1 MAAMGAMAFLFGET
15 VKYQAEGH
23 IRGTLNNKVDTINE
37 VIDQAETLAYGLN
50 ISVATLHVRRAET
63 PETYQELTRK
73 LFKGRPEFVT
83 GLGFGQKEYGILPSK
98 RWFFPYY
105 QASPLVAR
113 SSANASLTEAELAE
127 AQSDGRYVDQVA
139 PRYFYPETERYRKY
153 FLPQVNRWTIP
164 YESDD
169 RGVLLT
175 YYSQIFDNAGE
186 WIGTAVIDVD
196 GTYLSTV
203 LNEPVLRD
211 GGELMLLTSAGEV
224 IANPSGPGQ
233 LGTQT
238 YEDIPGL
245 GDIWSEID
253 LQTTGFLEGETGYW
267 AYTQIPERDWLLMA
281 YVPYGV
287 VFGRVMVITV
297 ITTTAVALLLAGVI
311 AIAISYLNQRLR
323 PVLNECHRLSE
334 IDDAMLEQLQ
344 NKDELE
350 QLSLSFFHLLEQLT
364 QQKPILNQVQSLEHV
379 VMATADKE
387 QQQSQLITQV
397 QKWMDNTDDLSQLLT
412 EQATAMEEAGS
423 ATHEAL
429 KAGTQNMTSVMTELE
444 MFRRNTRQLPEQ
456 MQDLLQA
463 TELTTQATQ
472 EHHHLINRAKMLVL
486 NAFTLATR
494 ASQQQNPSEFKA
506 TVVQFQRLITQ
517 LQQLTDQFSQALA
530 AQQTQRKQV
539 QEVGSD
545 LNDSVRSLERQTR
558 HLTSSIEMSQ
568 DALGRG
574 RTTAHQVTH
583 MGEQVTQS
591 SQQLGE
597 LVQAIQ
603 QTMQNIVAIAD
614 ATQTR
619 LQNRT

>member
-1 MAAMGAMAFLFGET
+1 MTAMGAMAFLFGET

-23 IRGTLNNKVDTINE
+23 IQGTLNNKVDTINE

-105 QASPLVAR
+105 QASPLVAS
-113 SSANASLTEAELAE
+113 SSANAGLTEAELAE

-139 PRYFYPETERYRKY
+139 PRYFYPETERYRNY
-153 FLPQVNRWTIP
+153 FLPQIDQWTTP
-164 YESDD
+164 YQTDE

-196 GTYLSTV
+196 GTYLSRV
-203 LNEPVLRD
+203 LKEPVLRD
-211 GGELMLLTSAGEV
+211 GGELMLLTATGDV
-224 IANPSGPGQ
+224 IANPSNPSD

-238 YEDIPGL
+238 YENIPGL
-245 GDIWSEID
+245 EEIWDQIGLEAS
-253 LQTTGFLEGETGYW
+253 GFLEGETGYW
-267 AYTQIPERDWLLMA
+267 AYTQIPERNWLLVA
-281 YVPYGV
+281 HVPYGV

-297 ITTTAVALLLAGVI
+297 VTTTAVALLLAGVI

-323 PVLNECHRLSE
+323 PVLDECHRLSE
-334 IDDAMLEQLQ
+334 IDEAMMEQLQ

-364 QQKPILNQVQSLEHV
+364 QQQPVLHQVRSLKHV
-379 VMATADKE
+379 VMATADEE

-397 QKWMDNTDDLSQLLT
+397 QQWMNTTDDLSQLLA
-412 EQATAMEEAGS
+412 EQAKTMEEAGNATYAALEVGQQKITS
-423 ATHEAL
+423 A
-429 KAGTQNMTSVMTELE
+429 MTELE
-444 MFRRNTRQLPEQ
+444 TFRRHTHHLPEQ
-456 MQDLLQA
+456 MQDLLTA
-463 TELTTQATQ
+463 TDRTTQATQ

-486 NAFTLATR
+486 NAFTLSTR
-494 ASQQQNPSEFKA
+494 ASQQQNTGEFKTTA
-506 TVVQFQRLITQ
+506 VQFQRLITQ
-517 LQQLTDQFSQALA
+517 LQQLTEQFSQALE

-539 QEVGSD
+539 HEVGTD
-545 LNDSVRSLERQTR
+545 LNNSFRVLERQTR
-558 HLTSSIEMSQ
+558 HLTNSIEVSQ
-568 DALGRG
+568 DMLGRG
-574 RTTAHQVTH
+574 KATAHHVTH
-583 MGEQVTQS
+583 VGEQVTQS

-597 LVQAIQ
+597 LVQTIQ

-614 ATQTR
+614 ATRTR
-619 LQNRT
+619 LKNRA

>member
-1 MAAMGAMAFLFGET
+1 MTAMGAMAFLFGET

-23 IRGTLNNKVDTINE
+23 IRGTLSNKVDTINE

-105 QASPLVAR
+105 QASPLVAS
-113 SSANASLTEAELAE
+113 SSANASLPEAELAE
-127 AQSDGRYVDQVA
+127 AQSDGRYIDQVA
-139 PRYFYPETERYRKY
+139 PKYFYPETERYRKY

-164 YESDD
+164 YQSEG

-175 YYSQIFDNAGE
+175 YYSQIFDNQDK

-196 GTYLSTV
+196 GTYLSRV

-211 GGELMLLTSAGEV
+211 GGELMLLTTAGDV
-224 IANPSGPGQ
+224 IANPSDPSA
-233 LGTQT
+233 LGAQT

-245 GDIWSEID
+245 GAIWAQID
-253 LQTTGFLEGETGYW
+253 PETPGFIEGEAGYW
-267 AYTQIPERDWLLMA
+267 AYVQIPERNWLLMA
-281 YVPYGV
+281 HVPYGV

-297 ITTTAVALLLAGVI
+297 VTKTAVALLLAGVI

-334 IDDAMLEQLQ
+334 IDEVMMEELQ

-350 QLSLSFFHLLEQLT
+350 QLSISFFHLLEQLT
-364 QQKPILNQVQSLEHV
+364 QHQPILNQVQSLEHM
-379 VMATADKE
+379 VMTTANE
-387 QQQSQLITQV
+387 GQQQSQLITQI
-397 QKWMDNTDDLSQLLT
+397 QQWMDNTDDLSQQLT

-429 KAGTQNMTSVMTELE
+429 ETGTQNITSMILELE
-444 MFRRNTRQLPEQ
+444 AFRRNTRHLPTQ
-456 MQDLLQA
+456 MQDLLEA
-463 TELTTQATQ
+463 TELTTRASQ
-472 EHHHLINRAKMLVL
+472 EHHHLINQAKMLML
-486 NAFTLATR
+486 NAFTLSTR
-494 ASQQQNPSEFKA
+494 ASQQENPREFKA

-517 LQQLTDQFSQALA
+517 LQQLTEQFSQTSA

-539 QEVGSD
+539 QDVGAD
-545 LNDSVRSLERQTR
+545 LSNVVRTLERQTR
-558 HLTSSIEMSQ
+558 YLTNSIEVSQ

-574 RTTAHQVTH
+574 KATASQITN

-591 SQQLGE
+591 SQKLGD
-597 LVQAIQ
+597 LVHTIQ
-603 QTMQNIVAIAD
+603 QTIQNMIAIANT
-614 ATQTR
+614 TQTR